1 MYRSF
6 IPIRIDKDSS
16 RAIDFYSVSEVRIF
30 RCPNI
35 YVLPPSEKGDL
46 KNDISVR
53 KFGIACGH
61 CCFALIFKVNG
72 IFLRLH
78 FRYSW
83 FSMLVDLVT

>member
-6 IPIRIDKDSS
+6 IPIRIDKESS
-16 RAIDFYSVSEVRIF
+16 RAIDFYNVSEVRIF
-30 RCPNI
+30 RCPNN

-46 KNDISVR
+46 RNDISVR
-53 KFGIACGH
+53 KFGIVCGH
-61 CCFALIFKVNG
+61 CCFSLIIKING

-83 FSMLVDLVT
+83 FSMLIDLVT